1 VLDILDIAEVI
12 GIISFA
18 LSGFFVASGAKLD
31 LLGVFIASFLTALG
45 GGVIRDIIADKSLY
59 AFTNNLASMLVIVVV
74 GMAIFFKIQRFNTIE
89 NNILFILSDT
99 LGLVSFAISGAM
111 VGIDVGFNFFGVI
124 LLSLIT
130 AVGGGVLRDML
141 INEVPIILTSEFYG
155 SVALVVG
162 TLIYLLQQISSLN
175 VWTILIVFIIGV
187 LLRFVALYRDW
198 HLPKV
203 I

>member
-1 VLDILDIAEVI
+1 MDILDIAEVI

-59 AFTNNLASMLVIVVV
+59 AFTNNLASMLVIIVV

-155 SVALVVG
+155 SVALVAG

>member
-1 VLDILDIAEVI
+1 MLDILDIAEVI